1 MELLTNAVIE
11 QLGFEELEDEEL
23 RSTLEDIT
31 NNGADGGFGGFTYY
45 SETNKFA
52 RENMHLIM
60 DQVKELADALGE
72 TPLEMISN
80 FGCLKP
86 GIGEDKLDP
95 LEIASI
101 IYWNY
106 GERTSPESQVDG
118 TETVVLNALAWFALE
133 EVARDQTNF

>member
-1 MELLTNAVIE
+1 MKLLTHYVIK
-11 QLGFEELEDEEL
+11 QLGFEKLEDEEL

-31 NNGADGGFGGFTYY
+31 NNGADGGFGGFIYY

-52 RENMHLIM
+52 RENMHLIL
-60 DQVKELADALGE
+60 DQVKELADNLVE
-72 TPLEMISN
+72 TPLEMISS
-80 FGCLKP
+80 FRSLKD
-86 GIGEDKLDP
+86 DKLDP

-101 IYWNY
+101 IY
-106 GERTSPESQVDG
+106 ERTSPESQADG

>member
-11 QLGFEELEDEEL
+11 QLGYEELEDEEL

-31 NNGADGGFGGFTYY
+31 NNGADGGFGGFIYY

-52 RENMHLIM
+52 RENMHLIL
-60 DQVKELADALGE
+60 DQVKELADNLGE
-72 TPLEMISN
+72 TPLEMISS
-80 FGCLKP
+80 FRSLKD
-86 GIGEDKLDP
+86 DKIDP

-101 IYWNY
+101 IY
-106 GERTSPESQVDG
+106 ERTSPESQADG

>member
-11 QLGFEELEDEEL
+11 QLGYEELEDEEL

-31 NNGADGGFGGFTYY
+31 NHGAGGGFGGFIYY

-52 RENMHLIM
+52 RENMHLIL

-72 TPLEMISN
+72 TPLEMISS
-80 FGCLKP
+80 FRWLQG
-86 GIGEDKLDP
+86 DKIDP

-101 IYWNY
+101 IY
-106 GERTSPESQVDG
+106 ERTSPESQADG

>member
-1 MELLTNAVIE
+1 MELLTHYVIK
-11 QLGFEELEDEEL
+11 QLGFEKLEDEEL

-31 NNGADGGFGGFTYY
+31 NNGADGGFGGFIYY

-52 RENMHLIM
+52 RENMHLIL
-60 DQVKELADALGE
+60 DQVKELADNLVE
-72 TPLEMISN
+72 TPLEMISS
-80 FGCLKP
+80 FRSLKD
-86 GIGEDKLDP
+86 DKLDP

-101 IYWNY
+101 IY
-106 GERTSPESQVDG
+106 ERTSPESQADG

>member
-1 MELLTNAVIE
+1 MKLLTHYVFK
-11 QLGFEELEDEEL
+11 QLGFDSSFSSSKLEDEEL

-31 NNGADGGFGGFTYY
+31 NNGADGGFGGFIYY

-52 RENMHLIM
+52 RENMHLIL
-60 DQVKELADALGE
+60 DQVKELADNLGE
-72 TPLEMISN
+72 TPLEMISS
-80 FGCLKP
+80 FRSLKD
-86 GIGEDKLDP
+86 DKLDP

-101 IYWNY
+101 IY
-106 GERTSPESQVDG
+106 ERTSPESQADG

>member
-31 NNGADGGFGGFTYY
+31 NNGADGGFGGFIYY
-45 SETNKFA
+45 SETTKFA
-52 RENMHLIM
+52 RENMNLIM
-60 DQVKELADALGE
+60 DQVKELADNLGE
-72 TPLEMISN
+72 TPLEMKSS
-80 FGCLKP
+80 FRCLKD
-86 GIGEDKLDP
+86 DKIDP

-101 IYWNY
+101 IY
-106 GERTSPESQVDG
+106 ERTSPESQADG

>member
-31 NNGADGGFGGFTYY
+31 NNGADGGFGGFIYY

-52 RENMHLIM
+52 RENMHLIL
-60 DQVKELADALGE
+60 DQVKELADNLGE
-72 TPLEMISN
+72 TPLEMISS
-80 FGCLKP
+80 FRSLKD
-86 GIGEDKLDP
+86 DKLDP

-101 IYWNY
+101 IY
-106 GERTSPESQVDG
+106 ERTSPESQADG

>member
-1 MELLTNAVIE
+1 MELLTHYVIK
-11 QLGFEELEDEEL
+11 QLGFDSSFSSSKLEDEEL

-31 NNGADGGFGGFTYY
+31 NNGEDGGFGGFIYY

-52 RENMHLIM
+52 RENMHLIL
-60 DQVKELADALGE
+60 DQVKELADNLGE
-72 TPLEMISN
+72 TPLEMISS
-80 FGCLKP
+80 FRSLKD
-86 GIGEDKLDP
+86 DKLDP

-101 IYWNY
+101 IY
-106 GERTSPESQVDG
+106 ERTSPESQADG

>member
-11 QLGFEELEDEEL
+11 QLGYEELEDEEL

-31 NNGADGGFGGFTYY
+31 NHGADGGFGGFIYY
-45 SETNKFA
+45 SETNQFA
-52 RENMHLIM
+52 REHMHLIL
-60 DQVKELADALGE
+60 DQIKELADNLGE
-72 TPLEMISN
+72 TPLEMISS
-80 FGCLKP
+80 FRCLQ
-86 GIGEDKLDP
+86 GDKIDP

-101 IYWNY
+101 IY
-106 GERTSPESQVDG
+106 ERTSPESQADG

>member
-11 QLGFEELEDEEL
+11 QLGYEELEDEAL

-31 NNGADGGFGGFTYY
+31 NNGADGGFGGFIYY

-52 RENMHLIM
+52 RENMNLIM
-60 DQVKELADALGE
+60 DQVKELADDLGE
-72 TPLEMISN
+72 TPLEMISS
-80 FGCLKP
+80 FRSLKD
-86 GIGEDKLDP
+86 DKIDP

-101 IYWNY
+101 IY
-106 GERTSPESQVDG
+106 ERTSPESQADG

>member
-1 MELLTNAVIE
+1 MELLTHYVIK
-11 QLGFEELEDEEL
+11 QLGFEKLEDEEL

-31 NNGADGGFGGFTYY
+31 NNGADGGFGGFIYY

-52 RENMHLIM
+52 RENMHLIL
-60 DQVKELADALGE
+60 DQVKELADNLGE
-72 TPLEMISN
+72 TPLEMISS
-80 FGCLKP
+80 FRSLKD
-86 GIGEDKLDP
+86 DKIDP

-101 IYWNY
+101 IY
-106 GERTSPESQVDG
+106 ERTSPESQADG

>member
-1 MELLTNAVIE
+1 MKLLTYTVIE
-11 QLGFEELEDEEL
+11 QLGYEELEDEEL
-23 RSTLEDIT
+23 RSTLKDIT
-31 NNGADGGFGGFTYY
+31 NNGADGGFGGFIYY

-52 RENMHLIM
+52 RENMNLIM

-72 TPLEMISN
+72 TPLEMISS
-80 FGCLKP
+80 FRCLQ
-86 GIGEDKLDP
+86 GDKIDP

-101 IYWNY
+101 IY
-106 GERTSPESQVDG
+106 ERTSPESQADG

>member
-1 MELLTNAVIE
+1 MKLLTHYVIK
-11 QLGFEELEDEEL
+11 QLGFEKLEDEEL

-31 NNGADGGFGGFTYY
+31 NNGADGGFGGFIYY

-52 RENMHLIM
+52 RENMHLIL
-60 DQVKELADALGE
+60 DQVKELADNLGE
-72 TPLEMISN
+72 TPLEMISS
-80 FGCLKP
+80 FRSLKD
-86 GIGEDKLDP
+86 DKIDP

-101 IYWNY
+101 IY
-106 GERTSPESQVDG
+106 ERTSPESQADG

>member
-1 MELLTNAVIE
+1 MKLLTHYVIK
-11 QLGFEELEDEEL
+11 QLGFDSSFSSSKLEDEEL

-31 NNGADGGFGGFTYY
+31 NNGADGGFGGFIYY

-52 RENMHLIM
+52 RENMHLIL
-60 DQVKELADALGE
+60 DQVKELADNLGE
-72 TPLEMISN
+72 TPLEMISS
-80 FGCLKP
+80 FRSLKD
-86 GIGEDKLDP
+86 DKIDP

-101 IYWNY
+101 IY
-106 GERTSPESQVDG
+106 ERTSPESQADG

>member
-1 MELLTNAVIE
+1 MKLLTHYVIK
-11 QLGFEELEDEEL
+11 QLGFEKLEDEEL

-31 NNGADGGFGGFTYY
+31 NNGADGGFGGFIYY

-52 RENMHLIM
+52 RENMHLIL
-60 DQVKELADALGE
+60 DQVKELADNLGE
-72 TPLEMISN
+72 TPLEMISS
-80 FGCLKP
+80 FRSLKD
-86 GIGEDKLDP
+86 DKLDP

-101 IYWNY
+101 IY
-106 GERTSPESQVDG
+106 ERTSPESQADG

>member
-23 RSTLEDIT
+23 KSTLEDIT
-31 NNGADGGFGGFTYY
+31 NNGADGGFGGFIYY

-52 RENMHLIM
+52 RENMNLIM

-72 TPLEMISN
+72 TPLEMISG
-80 FGCLKP
+80 FRCLKP

-101 IYWNY
+101 IY
-106 GERTSPESQVDG
+106 ERTSPESQADG

-133 EVARDQTNF
+133 EVARDQINF

>member
-1 MELLTNAVIE
+1 MELLTHYVIK
-11 QLGFEELEDEEL
+11 QLGFEKLEDEEL

-31 NNGADGGFGGFTYY
+31 NNGADGGFGGFIYY

-52 RENMHLIM
+52 RENMHLIL
-60 DQVKELADALGE
+60 DQVKELADNLGE
-72 TPLEMISN
+72 TPLEMISS
-80 FGCLKP
+80 FRSLKD
-86 GIGEDKLDP
+86 DKLDP

-101 IYWNY
+101 IY
-106 GERTSPESQVDG
+106 ERTSPESQADG